1 MANTE
6 ATLCAGCGVV
16 PVEIG
21 EDACPDCR
29 LKYPSAL
36 LKACRD
42 EFEYACGLR
51 SGAVIRFSGARIHGE
66 WVTLWNSG
74 ACVPMAREED
84 YWREG
89 GSWWRKEEPHV
100 LGLPFP
106 CPRGV
111 DVRLADIVWVAD
123 APWGS

>member
-1 MANTE
+1 MAKTE
-6 ATLCAGCGVV
+6 TTLCVGCQAV

-21 EDACPDCR
+21 DDACPDCR
-29 LKYPSAL
+29 QKYPPAL
-36 LKACRD
+36 LKACWD

-51 SGAVIRFSGARIHGE
+51 NGAVIRFSGARVHGE
-66 WVTLWNSG
+66 WVSLWNSG
-74 ACVPMAREED
+74 ACAPMPDDPAFS
-84 YWREG
+84 REG
-89 GSWWRKEEPHV
+89 DFWWKGEPHV

-123 APWGS
+123 APCGS